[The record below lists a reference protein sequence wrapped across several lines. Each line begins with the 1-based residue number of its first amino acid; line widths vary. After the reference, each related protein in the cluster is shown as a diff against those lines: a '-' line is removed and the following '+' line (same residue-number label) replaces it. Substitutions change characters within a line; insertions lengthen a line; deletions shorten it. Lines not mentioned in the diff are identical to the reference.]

1 MATSAYVI
9 RVRGPTA
16 MWRVESLQPSSTIAD
31 LKRHIESKH
40 GVPINEQNI
49 HQDRGCKD
57 KPISDKNT
65 MKGLKCRHGSML
77 YISFDTEKVN
87 VLGQSTKRVI
97 AEDGSLVAVSLF
109 SEFIYFLKTI
119 HLL

>member
-1 MATSAYVI
+1 
-9 RVRGPTA
+9 
-16 MWRVESLQPSSTIAD
+16 
-31 LKRHIESKH
+31 
-40 GVPINEQNI
+40 
-49 HQDRGCKD
+49 
-57 KPISDKNT
+57 
-65 MKGLKCRHGSML
+65 ML